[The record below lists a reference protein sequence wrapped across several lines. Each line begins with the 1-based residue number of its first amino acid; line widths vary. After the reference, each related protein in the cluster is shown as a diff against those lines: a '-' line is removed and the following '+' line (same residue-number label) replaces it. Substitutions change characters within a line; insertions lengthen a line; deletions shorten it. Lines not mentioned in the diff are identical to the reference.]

1 MINNI
6 SHAVLFVKDQDEALS
21 FYKDKVGFKLHT
33 DMPFD
38 SMRWLTV
45 QPATQTN
52 FELVLMKA
60 QNPEAQALVG
70 KQGAGAPFLC
80 LSSNNC
86 KADFE
91 TLRKNGVEFIQ
102 EPTVKPWGL
111 EALFLDLYGNLICLV
126 QPLQS

>member
-1 MINNI
+1 MINTI

-21 FYKDKVGFKLHT
+21 FYRDKVGFKLHT

-45 QPATQTN
+45 QPATQAN

-60 QNPEAQALVG
+60 VNSDAQALVG

-80 LSSNNC
+80 MSSSDC

-91 TLRKNGVEFIQ
+91 RLRKNGVDFIQ
-102 EPTVKPWGL
+102 EPTVKPWGI

-126 QPLQS
+126 QSMQP

>member
-6 SHAVLFVKDQDEALS
+6 SHAVLLVKDQDEALS

-45 QPATQTN
+45 QPATQTD

-60 QNPEAQALVG
+60 ENPDAQALVG
-70 KQGAGAPFLC
+70 KQGAGVPFLC
-80 LSSNNC
+80 LSSNDC

-91 TLRKNGVEFIQ
+91 TLQKRGVQFIQ
-102 EPTVKPWGL
+102 EPRVKPWGV
-111 EALFLDLYGNLICLV
+111 EALFLDLYGNLICMV
-126 QPLQS
+126 QSIQP